1 MTINSN
7 RWINALPNAKSK
19 LIEENHNLNSDIWI
33 KTLSGPKQKNNN
45 TIKKYSAV
53 SVFFIIG
60 LILVSVIKNE
70 ARNLQKEI
78 NNLRTSISEIK
89 LNLHQA
95 VLDHQVI
102 TSPQNISNLA
112 NDHLGDNFT
121 FYKKSQIRMLGDED
135 KEIISKLEKNK
146 KISSK
151 AKLRVAKK
159 IKEKKIEL
167 KKLQEIYLRPDK
179 LPKKVKFEVVKKIEK
194 TKTQLKHLYS
204 SPEEIV
210 KPERVRKWAGI
221 QIVKAFLGIPVVPG
235 R

>member
-89 LNLHQA
+89 LKDYDFKIIRHRNKDAFFQR
-95 VLDHQVI
+95 I
-102 TSPQNISNLA
+102 FK
-112 NDHLGDNFT
+112 NF
-121 FYKKSQIRMLGDED
+121 KR
-135 KEIISKLEKNK
+135 N
-146 KISSK
+146 
-151 AKLRVAKK
+151 
-159 IKEKKIEL
+159 
-167 KKLQEIYLRPDK
+167 
-179 LPKKVKFEVVKKIEK
+179 
-194 TKTQLKHLYS
+194 
-204 SPEEIV
+204 
-210 KPERVRKWAGI
+210 
-221 QIVKAFLGIPVVPG
+221 
-235 R
+235 

>member
-135 KEIISKLEKNK
+135 KEIISKLEKK
-146 KISSK
+146 
-151 AKLRVAKK
+151 
-159 IKEKKIEL
+159 
-167 KKLQEIYLRPDK
+167 
-179 LPKKVKFEVVKKIEK
+179 
-194 TKTQLKHLYS
+194 
-204 SPEEIV
+204 
-210 KPERVRKWAGI
+210 
-221 QIVKAFLGIPVVPG
+221 
-235 R
+235 